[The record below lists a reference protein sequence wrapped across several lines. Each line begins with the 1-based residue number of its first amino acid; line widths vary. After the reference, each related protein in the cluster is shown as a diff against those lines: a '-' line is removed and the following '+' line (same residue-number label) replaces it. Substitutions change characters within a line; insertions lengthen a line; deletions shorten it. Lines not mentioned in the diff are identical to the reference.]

1 MTRNVLALAS
11 LTLLL
16 ALSAIACKTSEP
28 GVTNRMGTLVSLVDA
43 TPDQVATA
51 AERALTDMKLMGVT
65 SKATQLD
72 GLVEARTAQNDEVT
86 IRINSVGEN
95 VSEIRIRVGN
105 LGDTGISQ
113 TILAK
118 IKANLAAT
126 KS

>member
-1 MTRNVLALAS
+1 
-11 LTLLL
+11 
-16 ALSAIACKTSEP
+16 
-28 GVTNRMGTLVSLVDA
+28 MGTLVSLVDA